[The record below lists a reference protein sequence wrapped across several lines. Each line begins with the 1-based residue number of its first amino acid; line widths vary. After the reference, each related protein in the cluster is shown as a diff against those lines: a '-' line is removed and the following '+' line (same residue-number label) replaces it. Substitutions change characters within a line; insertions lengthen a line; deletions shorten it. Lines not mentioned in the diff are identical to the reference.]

1 MTPIRSGYKRHL
13 MGLALLLMAVPLAL
27 ADDQKPS
34 FEQMLPR
41 IKPLEPAEALKSFR
55 IEKGFRVE
63 LVAAEP
69 QITDPC
75 AIEWD
80 EAGRLYVCELWN
92 YPYIPKAG
100 EPLGRIR
107 VLEDADGDGFYEKS
121 TIFADNITWPSGVA
135 CWDGGVFIVSS
146 PDILYLK
153 DTDGDGKADVREKAF
168 TGFRG
173 RGYQIPNNLH
183 WGLDNR
189 IYCAA
194 SYAGGTIKSLEHPE
208 MAAVNLSRNDFCFD
222 PRTGAFSAVSGSGE
236 WGNTFDD
243 FGNRFI
249 CNAGTLIMHP
259 VIPAEC
265 LGMNPH
271 MSVPNVINTVLG
283 GRNEIYSISQ
293 PEPWRT
299 VRKKFWSRWVDKET
313 GMSKGRFPPEELAER
328 GFTTSAAGVTI
339 YRGSAYGPEYLG
351 NAFVGEPANNVVIR
365 LKLEPKGPT
374 FTAQRAGEP
383 KQEFLAST
391 DSWFR
396 PVNFANGP
404 DGCLYV
410 VDLYREVVEDDSAIP
425 QDILKHLDL
434 NSGQDRGRIYRIV
447 PENFKRPVIPK
458 LAGVGIA
465 DLVDAL
471 DHPNSWV
478 RETAQ
483 RLIYER
489 RDDNATW
496 MLRGLTTTART
507 SQGKIHAAHACE
519 KGLDLTSVEAL
530 QKDPDPRVRAMV
542 APGTEKMADD
552 PDPRVRFAVV
562 LRARTIKG
570 EDIFAISKIVQ
581 QDISDPWIRTAI
593 LLQSTDHAAVTLA
606 QLLRAEPKP
615 EILQLMSQL
624 ARIIGTR
631 NEATEVE
638 DLLVGLINSPSIPSA
653 VKSMILTELGE
664 GLRQSGRS
672 LDRSIGKDEK
682 LQAFFENAAKIATD
696 STKSDDERI
705 AAIRLL
711 AIGSYEI
718 LAKTFGRLLTGF
730 QPPEIQRAAIKA
742 LANRAEA
749 EVEQLLLSNWR
760 NFGPASRADVMD
772 AVLRRPQR
780 VPALLDA
787 LESGKIPV
795 GEIDQQQKQ
804 RLLKH
809 SDATIRAR
817 AAKLFESVQ
826 NSNRQQLIDSY
837 RAAIL
842 HLKGDATRGQKVF
855 EANCAIC
862 HQQAT
867 AGNVGPKLGELQDRS
882 PDTLLV
888 SILDPNRDVKANF
901 VNYLLVTRDGDDL
914 SGCIVNETPTGITM
928 RRAGGL
934 EDTILRKN
942 IKSLRSTGLSLMPDG
957 METGITQQQMADL
970 LAYLQT
976 YKD

>member
-1 MTPIRSGYKRHL
+1 VTSIYSGYKLRL
-13 MGLALLLMAVPLAL
+13 IGLALLLMAATFAVAE
-27 ADDQKPS
+27 DQQPA

-41 IKPLEPAEALKSFR
+41 IKPLEPQQALKAFR

-107 VLEDADGDGFYEKS
+107 VLEDVDSDGFYEKS

-135 CWDGGVFIVSS
+135 CWDGGVFVVSS

-153 DTDGDGKADVREKAF
+153 DTDGDGKADVRKKVF

-173 RGYQIPNNLH
+173 RGYQIPNNLK

-208 MAAVNLSRNDFCFD
+208 MPEVNLSRNDLWFH
-222 PRTGAFSAVSGSGE
+222 PRTGEFGVASGSGE
-236 WGNTFDD
+236 WGYTFDD
-243 FGNRFI
+243 FGNRFV
-249 CNAGTLIMHP
+249 CNAGSLIMHP
-259 VIPAEC
+259 VIPAEY
-265 LGMNPH
+265 LGANPY
-271 MSVPNVINTVLG
+271 MSVPNVINTVMG

-299 VRKKFWSRWVDKET
+299 VRKKLWSRWVDQEK
-313 GMSKGRFPPEELAER
+313 GMGKGRFPPEELAER

-339 YRGSAYGPEYLG
+339 YRGSAFGPEYLG

-447 PENFKRPVIPK
+447 PDNFKRPEIPK
-458 LAGVGIA
+458 LAGVRIG
-465 DLVDAL
+465 DLVDVL
-471 DHPNSWV
+471 DHPDSWV
-478 RETAQ
+478 RQTAQ
-483 RLIYER
+483 RLIFER
-489 RDDNATW
+489 QDDNAKW
-496 MLRGLTTTART
+496 MLRGLATTAKT
-507 SQGKIHAAHACE
+507 SQGKVHALAALRFRG
-519 KGLDLTSVEAL
+519 GLDQIAVDAL
-530 QKDPDPRVRAMV
+530 QKDPDPRVRAFL
-542 APGTEKMADD
+542 ANGEMADD
-552 PDPRVRFAVV
+552 PDPRVRFQVA

-570 EDIFAISKIVQ
+570 EDFFTLAKILRH
-581 QDISDPWIRTAI
+581 DLSDPWIRTAI
-593 LLQSTDHAAVTLA
+593 LLQSSDHAVNTLGTLLERSEDPGAAQLIGPLAHIVGTKNDPMEIEGVVNGLARWRSPLKSIILRELADGMQKSGSSMDRWIVSNEDLLAFFKDAAKAATDSAKTNDQRVAAIGLIAYGPHELLAQNFPRLLESTQPPSIHKAAINALTNRQEPEIA
-606 QLLRAEPKP
+606 QLL
-615 EILQLMSQL
+615 L
-624 ARIIGTR
+624 A
-631 NEATEVE
+631 
-638 DLLVGLINSPSIPSA
+638 
-653 VKSMILTELGE
+653 
-664 GLRQSGRS
+664 
-672 LDRSIGKDEK
+672 
-682 LQAFFENAAKIATD
+682 
-696 STKSDDERI
+696 
-705 AAIRLL
+705 
-711 AIGSYEI
+711 
-718 LAKTFGRLLTGF
+718 
-730 QPPEIQRAAIKA
+730 
-742 LANRAEA
+742 
-749 EVEQLLLSNWR
+749 NWR
-760 NFGPASRADVMD
+760 NFGPAIRVDVMD
-772 AVLRRPQR
+772 AILRRPQR
-780 VPALLDA
+780 VIALLDA
-787 LESGKIPV
+787 LEAAKIPV
-795 GEIDQQQKQ
+795 GELDQQQKQ

-817 AAKLFESVQ
+817 STKLFASVQ
-826 NSNRQQLIDSY
+826 NSNRQQVIDTY

-842 HLKGDATRGQKVF
+842 NLSGDTTRGQKIF

-862 HQQAT
+862 HQQGT

-888 SILDPNRDVKANF
+888 SILDPNRDVKASF

-914 SGCIVNETPTGITM
+914 SGCIVSETPTGITM

-942 IKSLRSTGLSLMPDG
+942 IKSLRSTGLSLMPEG
-957 METGITQQQMADL
+957 VETGINPQQMADL
-970 LAYLQT
+970 LAYLQS